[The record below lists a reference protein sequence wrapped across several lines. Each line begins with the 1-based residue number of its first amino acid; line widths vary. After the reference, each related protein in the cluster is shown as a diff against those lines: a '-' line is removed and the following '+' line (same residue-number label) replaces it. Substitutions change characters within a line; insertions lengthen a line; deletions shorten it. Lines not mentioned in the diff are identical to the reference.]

1 MVICFKRILEYQLK
15 TQGQFKGEIPLLAHP
30 IGMYSVLWICCISF
44 VSSYYMLILSTFD
57 YTICLMWFVVTIL
70 S

>member
-30 IGMYSVLWICCISF
+30 IGMYSVLWICCISY
-44 VSSYYMLILSTFD
+44 VSSYYMLILST
-57 YTICLMWFVVTIL
+57 CLIIL
-70 S
+70 SCLLCGL